1 MFVLFLDPTPTKLAE
16 MLEYSGSSKTSL
28 RRSLDQGVDR
38 MLNKPLADIQ
48 FVQLISA
55 TGRSSIEQVE
65 FKDIEFIPVSRYII
79 DDETVISGNE
89 FRVNVT
95 QYQKDIA
102 TVFGD

>member
-16 MLEYSGSSKTSL
+16 MLEYSGSSKEGL
-28 RRSLDQGVDR
+28 RSSLDQGVNE
-38 MLNKPLADIQ
+38 MLNKPLAEIQ
-48 FVQLISA
+48 FVQLINA
-55 TGRSSIEQVE
+55 TGRSSVEQVQ
-65 FKDIEFIPVSRYII
+65 FKSIEFIPVSRYVI